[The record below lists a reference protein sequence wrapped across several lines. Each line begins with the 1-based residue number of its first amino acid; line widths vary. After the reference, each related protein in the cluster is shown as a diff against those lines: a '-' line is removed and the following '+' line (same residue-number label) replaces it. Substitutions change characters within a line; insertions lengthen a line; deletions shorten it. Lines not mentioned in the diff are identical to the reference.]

1 MLSLASIL
9 VILPAVLAS
18 TFANLGIPKSS
29 ETVDV
34 KMFDVLTHSPDTFL
48 PAVGFLFP
56 VIPGREN
63 LDINMY
69 AFLIEHSKTGKRA
82 MFDLGLRKDFNNS
95 APFWKTQSFDGIIIE
110 QDIVTQLHNG
120 NISLESIESVF
131 WSHSHLDHVGDMSLW
146 PNSTKLVIGPDTDTR
161 TFPTFPNA
169 SLLETDLA
177 GRDVVKVNFSNSTL
191 AIGGFPAVDFFGDGS
206 FYLLDV
212 PGHCPGHMAGLAR
225 VTPTSFI
232 LLAGDAF
239 HNVGQIRPSEH
250 LHDHY
255 PIPQEILDESRLNIN
270 RKYFFAPDDN
280 TDLSTERTPFF
291 TVANVG
297 AYSDPPTARISQL
310 VTTTFD
316 SNPDVLV
323 ITAHDPAMEGILQ
336 LFPKSI
342 RQWKQSG
349 VKDEGIWLFAKNT
362 TRGYRLS

>member
-9 VILPAVLAS
+9 VVLPTVFAS
-18 TFANLGIPKSS
+18 TFADLGIPKSS
-29 ETVDV
+29 ATVDV
-34 KMFDVLTHSPDTFL
+34 KMFNVLTQSPNTFL
-48 PAVGFLFP
+48 PAVDFVFP

-63 LDINMY
+63 LEINMY
-69 AFLIEHSKTGKRA
+69 AFLIQHSKTGKRA

-95 APFWKTQSFDGIIIE
+95 SPFWTSSGLLDSVIIE

-131 WSHSHLDHVGDMSLW
+131 WSHSDMTLW
-146 PNSTKLVIGPDTDTR
+146 PNSTKLFIGPETDTT

-169 SLLETDLA
+169 SLLDTDLE
-177 GRDVVKVNFSNSTL
+177 GHDVVKVNFSNSTL

-239 HNVGQIRPSEH
+239 HNVGQIRPSAH

-255 PIPQEILDESRLNIN
+255 PIPQEILDQSRLNIN
-270 RKYFFAPDDN
+270 RKYFFAPDDD
-280 TDLSTERTPFF
+280 TDLSTDRTPFF
-291 TVANVG
+291 TVSNIF
-297 AYSDPPTARISQL
+297 YSDPPTARVSQL

-323 ITAHDPAMEGILQ
+323 ISAHDPAMEGLLE
-336 LFPKSI
+336 LFPKNIS
-342 RQWKQSG
+342 QWKESG